1 MGDQN
6 YSIEF
11 LLAFQRYIIMLCAM
25 MGRFRPKL
33 FYYMV
38 EKARTCFWPELIPG
52 IKEDK
57 HFRILKY
64 VLKL

>member
-1 MGDQN
+1 M
-6 YSIEF
+6 YPHMYRECSELLF
-11 LLAFQRYIIMLCAM
+11 LNTFMYMFVNPFLT
-25 MGRFRPKL
+25 RFCS
-33 FYYMV
+33 
-38 EKARTCFWPELIPG
+38 TG